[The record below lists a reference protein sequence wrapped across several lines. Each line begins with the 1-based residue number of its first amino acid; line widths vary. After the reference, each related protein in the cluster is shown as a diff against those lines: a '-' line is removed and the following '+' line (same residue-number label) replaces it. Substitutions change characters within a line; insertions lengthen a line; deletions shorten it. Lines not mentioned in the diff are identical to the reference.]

1 MENCA
6 CSSELASKSRTC
18 MSGRPAVVSTSV
30 MFAQPFDTVGRIA
43 PEGTQIV
50 SIPGLLEIGSFSCF
64 IKLAVD
70 GTVPK

>member
-43 PEGTQIV
+43 PTGTQIV
-50 SIPGLLEIGSFSCF
+50 SVFPAFLKEGLLLLY
-64 IKLAVD
+64 KLVVD